1 MASPASAPDAQVRS
15 KIAAKLAEA
24 LCTSK
29 PSSSSA
35 VDPALAREL
44 ADEVE
49 HEMSA
54 AISTTKEYTAKGRSL
69 VFNLTKNNELRRR
82 VLQRQI
88 SPAKLVSATAKEL
101 APEQIKQQR
110 AAASDRYYAMRQV
123 GGTELVVG
131 WQAGT
136 SGKLEYSREGTRVLD
151 RSGQEERSG
160 QGEKSGLSSG
170 LDGAAAELDA
180 LPHTVPDDTLLDAAY
195 SPTSRPPPSS
205 ARSAFVRAL
214 ARATLPGVGLA
225 EARPDISPM
234 SRMYLPYISPVSRPY
249 LAHISPTRGAAG
261 RLAEAS

>member
-54 AISTTKEYTAKGRSL
+54 AIRTTKEYTAKGRSL
-69 VFNLTKNNELRRR
+69 VFNLAKNNELRRR

-136 SGKLEYSREGTRVLD
+136 SGKLEYSREGTRVG
-151 RSGQEERSG
+151 SGQEERSG

-170 LDGAAAELDA
+170 LDGAAPELDA

-205 ARSAFVRAL
+205 ARSAFVLTL
-214 ARATLPGVGLA
+214 ARATLLGVGLA
-225 EARPDISPM
+225 EARPDSSPL
-234 SRMYLPYISPVSRPY
+234 SRLSLAYLSPISRPY
-249 LAHISPTRGAAG
+249 LPYISPTRGAAG

>member
-136 SGKLEYSREGTRVLD
+136 SGKLEW
-151 RSGQEERSG
+151 SGQEERSG

-225 EARPDISPM
+225 EARPDSSPIS
-234 SRMYLPYISPVSRPY
+234 RIYLAYISPISRPY
-249 LAHISPTRGAAG
+249 LPYISPTRGAAG